1 MQEYW
6 NAAFKAVTRLR
17 WFFVMRP
24 EAAMAHA
31 AMPRHQRELNIWRMA
46 LALQIDM
53 VDAIKSGALTRD
65 APLDLL
71 QSITRRCAA
80 CHHTDECVGLL
91 IRSGDRLLAPPEYC
105 RVKNRLMALST
116 HSERPPRKQDQAS

>member
-6 NAAFKAVTRLR
+6 NIVFKAAPRPR

-31 AMPRHQRELNIWRMA
+31 AMPRHQRELNAWRMA

-53 VDAIKSGALTRD
+53 VDAIKSGAMTRD

-80 CHHTDECVGLL
+80 CHHTDKCLALL
-91 IRSGDRLLAPPEYC
+91 VQSGDHMQAAPEFC
-105 RVKNRLMALST
+105 RVKNRLMALATRGEGQST
-116 HSERPPRKQDQAS
+116 RQDRAS